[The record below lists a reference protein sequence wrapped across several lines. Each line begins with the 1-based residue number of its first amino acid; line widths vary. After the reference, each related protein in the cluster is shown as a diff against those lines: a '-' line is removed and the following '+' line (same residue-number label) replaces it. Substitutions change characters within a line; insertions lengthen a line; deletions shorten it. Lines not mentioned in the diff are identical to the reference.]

1 MFKLLKPVA
10 SDNMDQT
17 NLITIDNIVTDNV
30 LEEHTSVHNI
40 LENKSTLYA
49 DANDVGGMY

>member
-17 NLITIDNIVTDNV
+17 NLITIDNIVTNV

-49 DANDVGGMY
+49 DTNDIGGMY